1 MTSHGCMANC
11 RSYVRKCCGNHPEE
25 RNKRKSKR
33 RTESQSLIQGGAKKK
48 RKRQRNTRSLRRI
61 HENKHENAALPG
73 VSEESSSSSDLRT
86 SHDQDQPP
94 LHPYLR
100 ESIRRTFR
108 ARQRDLALNL

>member
-33 RTESQSLIQGGAKKK
+33 RTESQSLIHGAAKKK
-48 RKRQRNTRSLRRI
+48 RKRKTRSLRRVD
-61 HENKHENAALPG
+61 ENRHANAALPG
-73 VSEESSSSSDLRT
+73 VSEELSSSPDLRI
-86 SHDQDQPP
+86 SHDHDQPP